1 MHATGRVAPA
11 TRELSI
17 QEGEQELAGYAP
29 EDERQPAGGQEHN
42 EGLQRTESPAPG
54 KRHPRCPGQ
63 RMPEMKLERVQGV
76 IEKGTHGLTSMN

>member
-1 MHATGRVAPA
+1 MAPATGRMSV
-11 TRELSI
+11 
-17 QEGEQELAGYAP
+17 QEGEQDLSGYAP

-63 RMPEMKLERVQGV
+63 CMPEMKLERAQDV
-76 IEKGTHGLTSMN
+76 IEKGTHGLTSMS